1 MHLLHYTTTGHE
13 LEKVDPGYLIKA
25 KTNAPIF
32 SRNPPPTLP
41 IGYGTAYSYT
51 ESSTVLVSTGV
62 HLSLPEGWYAILRSP
77 GTFENGPGVNIVE
90 TLITHRDT
98 AEIVITVNKN
108 TGFDR
113 ISDGDVIGRLLLY
126 QEPETFFV
134 KKN

>member
-1 MHLLHYTTTGHE
+1 MHFLHYTTTGHE

-25 KTNAPIF
+25 KTDSPIF
-32 SRNPPPTLP
+32 RHNPPLG
-41 IGYGTAYSYT
+41 GYKN
-51 ESSTVLVSTGV
+51 SSTYGESAIVLIPTGV
-62 HLSLPEGWYAILRSP
+62 SLSLPEGWYAILRSP
-77 GTFENGPGVNIVE
+77 GTFEFGPGVNIVE

-98 AEIVITVNKN
+98 SEIVITVNKN

-126 QEPETFFV
+126 QEPDTFFV

>member
-13 LEKVDPGYLIKA
+13 LEKVNPGFLIKA

-32 SRNPPPTLP
+32 SRNPPPG
-41 IGYGTAYSYT
+41 GYKNSSTYG

-77 GTFENGPGVNIVE
+77 GTFEFGPGVHIE
-90 TLITHRDT
+90 ERLITHRDT

-126 QEPETFFV
+126 QDPETFFV